1 VLDGLFCIQLSSCGT
16 HSRNIRHC
24 RVEWDFLDFNLN
36 PRIFMKNTDQPST
49 IDRRQALKYG
59 AGFGLA
65 LAWPNSKV
73 LGANE
78 DIRVGVIGVNGR
90 GKSHISAFSGMKGV
104 RVSALCDC
112 DPAVLDA
119 RVNKLAD
126 DKGYGVTG
134 FADMRKMFDE
144 GDIDAMSTATP
155 NHWHTLAGVWAIQA
169 GKDAYVEKPISHNVW
184 EGRQLVKL
192 ARKNG
197 KICQGGTQSRSMGS
211 IQAAVKFVQDGKL
224 GKIKYVKGM
233 CYKPRASIGK
243 GGGGD
248 IPEGVDY
255 NLWCGPANQES
266 PLGRQRFHYD
276 WHWFYDYGNGDM
288 GNQGIHQ
295 MDVARW
301 YLGED
306 KIAPRSMSIGGRLG
320 YDDDGETPNTQI
332 VYHDYD
338 EAPLIFETRG
348 LPKGKEFQES
358 GWGKN
363 MDQPDEFSGESGIS
377 VVVVCEGGC
386 VYTSAGGKVKMKD
399 AEGNEMEVPKA
410 LDTDDIFTNFI
421 NAVKSRK
428 VEEQYADCEETHIS
442 SALCHTG
449 LISHRLGS
457 LMTNDEVLESIKD
470 DATLTDRYQ
479 SMADHL
485 GKNDVKV
492 DEKKVVLGPMLKF
505 NPETEW
511 AEGNGDLDGPANKL
525 ATREYRAPF
534 VVPEVL

>member
-1 VLDGLFCIQLSSCGT
+1 
-16 HSRNIRHC
+16 
-24 RVEWDFLDFNLN
+24 
-36 PRIFMKNTDQPST
+36 MKKPHQESAV
-49 IDRRQALKYG
+49 DRRKVLKYG

-78 DIRVGVIGVNGR
+78 DIRMGIIGVNGR
-90 GKSHISAFSGMKGV
+90 GKSHMDAFAKMKGV
-104 RVSALCDC
+104 RVVALCDT
-112 DPAVLDA
+112 DPTVLDA
-119 RVNKLAD
+119 RVNKMAD
-126 DKGYGVTG
+126 VQEITVQG
-134 FADMRKMFDE
+134 FSDMRKMFDD

-155 NHWHTLAGVWAIQA
+155 NHWHTLAGFWAIQA

-192 ARKNG
+192 ARKNQ
-197 KICQGGTQSRSMGS
+197 KICQGGTQSRSLGS
-211 IQAAVKFVQDGKL
+211 IQAAVKFVQDGNL

-233 CYKPRASIGK
+233 CYKPRTSIGK
-243 GGGGD
+243 GGGGA

-255 NLWCGPANQES
+255 NLWCGPASQES
-266 PLGRQRFHYD
+266 PLGRKRFHYD

-306 KIAPRSMSIGGRLG
+306 KIAPRTMSIGGRLG

-338 EAPLIFETRG
+338 KAPLIFETRG
-348 LPKGKEFQES
+348 LPSAKKYQEDN
-358 GWGKN
+358 WGKN
-363 MDQPDEFSGESGIS
+363 MSQPDEFPGENGIA
-377 VVVVCEGGC
+377 VVVVCEEGL
-386 VYTSAGGKVKMKD
+386 VYTNAGGSVKMKD
-399 AEGNEMEVPKA
+399 NNGKDLEVPKPFESE
-410 LDTDDIFTNFI
+410 DNFTNFI
-421 NAVKSRK
+421 SAVKSRK
-428 VEEQYADCEETHIS
+428 VEDQNADCEETHIS

-449 LISHRLGS
+449 LISHRLGAA
-457 LMTNDEVLESIKD
+457 LNRGEAMERIKS
-470 DATLTDRYQ
+470 DATLTERFG

-485 GKNDVKV
+485 EKNEV
-492 DEKKVVLGPMLKF
+492 DLKKDGLLTGPMLKF

-511 AEGNGDLDGPANKL
+511 AEGNGDLDEAANKL
-525 ATREYRAPF
+525 ARREYREPF

>member
-1 VLDGLFCIQLSSCGT
+1 MKEASPTQAV
-16 HSRNIRHC
+16 SRRSAI
-24 RVEWDFLDFNLN
+24 
-36 PRIFMKNTDQPST
+36 
-49 IDRRQALKYG
+49 KYG

-73 LGANE
+73 LGAND

-90 GKSHISAFSGMKGV
+90 GRSHMSAYAKMKGV
-104 RVSALCDC
+104 RVTALCDA
-112 DPAVLDA
+112 DPNVLDA
-119 RVNKLAD
+119 RVNKMAD
-126 DKGYGVTG
+126 DQQITVQG
-134 FADMRKMFDE
+134 FADMREMYDD
-144 GDIDAMSTATP
+144 GDIDVMSTATP
-155 NHWHTLAGVWAIQA
+155 NHWHTLSGFWAIQA

-192 ARKNG
+192 ARKNQ

-211 IQAAVKFVQDGKL
+211 IQAAVKFVQDGGL
-224 GKIKYVKGM
+224 GKIEYVKGM
-233 CYKPRASIGK
+233 CYKPRTSIGK
-243 GGGGD
+243 GGGGE

-255 NLWCGPANQES
+255 NLWSGPAEMEA

-276 WHWFYDYGNGDM
+276 WHWFYEYGNGDM

-332 VYHDYD
+332 VYHDY
-338 EAPLIFETRG
+338 ESAPLIFETRG
-348 LPKGKEFQES
+348 LPKAKKFQEDN
-358 GWGKN
+358 WGKN
-363 MDQPDEFSGESGIS
+363 MNQPDRFEGESGIS
-377 VVVVCEGGC
+377 VVVVCEEGA
-386 VYTSAGGKVKMKD
+386 VYTSAGGKVIVKD
-399 AEGNEMEVPKA
+399 NDGKVMDSPAPM
-410 LDTDDIFTNFI
+410 DSDDIFTNFI
-421 NAVKSRK
+421 NAVRSRK

-449 LISHRLGS
+449 LISHRLGASMSKDETMEQIKSDS
-457 LMTNDEVLESIKD
+457 L
-470 DATLTDRYQ
+470 LTARFE

-485 GKNDVKV
+485 GKNGV
-492 DEKKVVLGPMLKF
+492 DLKKDGVVTGPMLKF
-505 NPETEW
+505 NPDSEW
-511 AEGNGDLDGPANKL
+511 AEGNGELDEPANKL
-525 ATREYRAPF
+525 ATRVYREPF

>member
-1 VLDGLFCIQLSSCGT
+1 
-16 HSRNIRHC
+16 
-24 RVEWDFLDFNLN
+24 
-36 PRIFMKNTDQPST
+36 MKTPQSPANV
-49 IDRRQALKYG
+49 DRRKVLKYG

-65 LAWPNSKV
+65 LAWPNSRV

-90 GKSHISAFSGMKGV
+90 GKSHMDAYAKMKGV
-104 RVSALCDC
+104 RVTALCDC
-112 DPAVLDA
+112 DPKVLDA
-119 RVNKLAD
+119 RVNKMAD
-126 DKGYGVTG
+126 QQKISVAG
-134 FADMRKMFDE
+134 FADMRDMFE
-144 GDIDAMSTATP
+144 NGDIDAMSTATP

-192 ARKNG
+192 ARKNQ
-197 KICQGGTQSRSMGS
+197 KICQGGTQSRASGS
-211 IQAAVKFVQDGKL
+211 IQAAVKFVQEGNL
-224 GKIKYVKGM
+224 GKIEYVKGM
-233 CYKPRASIGK
+233 CYKPRTSIGK
-243 GGGGD
+243 GGGGS
-248 IPEGVDY
+248 IPDGVDY
-255 NLWCGPANQES
+255 DLWCGPAQQES
-266 PLGRQRFHYD
+266 PLGRKRFHYD

-338 EAPLIFETRG
+338 TAPLIFETRG
-348 LPKGKEFQES
+348 LPKDKKSQES

-363 MDQPDEFSGESGIS
+363 MNRPDEFPEESGIS
-377 VVVVCEGGC
+377 VVVVCEGGY
-386 VYTSAGGKVKMKD
+386 VYTNAGGSVKIKD
-399 AEGNEMEVPKA
+399 RDGKSMDAPKSVK
-410 LDTDDIFTNFI
+410 TEDIFTNFI
-421 NAVKSRK
+421 TAVKSRNI
-428 VEEQYADCEETHIS
+428 EDQYADCEETHIS

-449 LISHRLGS
+449 LISHRLGVRMS
-457 LMTNDEVLESIKD
+457 NDEILESIKSD
-470 DATLTDRYQ
+470 STLTDRYQ

-485 GKNDVKV
+485 GANGVAI
-492 DEKKVVLGPMLKF
+492 DEKKVVLGPMVKF

-511 AEGNGDLDGPANKL
+511 AEGNGDLDEPANRL